1 VSFYTILIIAI
12 GLCMDT
18 VSVSIAAGCSKQ
30 PLHVTSILRF
40 AFVLALMQGGMP
52 ILGWFLG
59 EHVANLLSRVD
70 HWIAFA
76 LLSLVGGKML
86 YDGIVNNHNHHH
98 HKKKKS
104 LKITSY
110 KVLLTLGL
118 ATSIDAFAVGFTFA
132 ALHQT
137 IWLPALIITLTT
149 LTFALLGVSIGK
161 KLGHHFQNYAEIVG
175 GLLLIAIGLKIVIE
189 HLSTTIHH

>member
-1 VSFYTILIIAI
+1 MSFYTILIIAI

-18 VSVSIAAGCSKQ
+18 VSVSIAAGCSKH
-30 PLHVTSILRF
+30 PLHIGSILRF
-40 AFVLALMQGGMP
+40 AFVLAFMQGGMP
-52 ILGWFLG
+52 IMGWFLG
-59 EHVANLLSRVD
+59 EHIANLLSRVD

-86 YDGIVNNHNHHH
+86 YDGIINNHHHH

-104 LKITSY
+104 LKFTSY

-137 IWLPALIITLTT
+137 IWLPALIISLTT
-149 LTFALLGVSIGK
+149 LTFALLGVLIGK
-161 KLGHHFQNYAEIVG
+161 KMGHHFQNYAEIVG
-175 GLLLIAIGLKIVIE
+175 GLLLIGIGLKIVIE
-189 HLSTTIHH
+189 HLSTIIHH

>member
-1 VSFYTILIIAI
+1 VSFYTILLIAI

-30 PLHVTSILRF
+30 PLHIGSILRF
-40 AFVLALMQGGMP
+40 AFVLAFMQGGMP

-59 EHVANLLSRVD
+59 EHVDNLLSHVD
-70 HWIAFA
+70 HWIAFT

-86 YDGIVNNHNHHH
+86 YDGIINHHHHHH

-104 LKITSY
+104 LKFTSY
-110 KVLLTLGL
+110 NVLFTLGL

-137 IWLPALIITLTT
+137 IWIPALIIALTT
-149 LTFALLGVSIGK
+149 LTFALLGVFIGK

-175 GLLLIAIGLKIVIE
+175 GLLLISIGLKIVIE
-189 HLSTTIHH
+189 HLTTTIYH

>member
-1 VSFYTILIIAI
+1 
-12 GLCMDT
+12 MDT

-30 PLHVTSILRF
+30 PLHIVSILRF
-40 AFVLALMQGGMP
+40 AFVLAFMQGVMP

-59 EHVANLLSRVD
+59 EHVANLLSQVD

-86 YDGIVNNHNHHH
+86 YDGISNHHHHKRHH

-137 IWLPALIITLTT
+137 IWVPALIITLTT
-149 LTFALLGVSIGK
+149 LTFALLGVFIGK

-175 GLLLIAIGLKIVIE
+175 GLLLIGIGLKIVIE